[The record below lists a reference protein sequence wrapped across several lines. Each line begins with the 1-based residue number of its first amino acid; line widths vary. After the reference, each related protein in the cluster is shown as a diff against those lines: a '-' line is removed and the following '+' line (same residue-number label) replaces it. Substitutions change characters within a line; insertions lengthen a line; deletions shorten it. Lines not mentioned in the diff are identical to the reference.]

1 MGYQTTFPIDARSQN
16 HDVLDEFT
24 LISNARNKVKNMQKN
39 QVRNTVD
46 LSPVGVGRNTVNRLA
61 SQEGS

>member
-1 MGYQTTFPIDARSQN
+1 MGYQTTFPIDARSQH
-16 HDVLDEFT
+16 HDALDEFT

>member
-1 MGYQTTFPIDARSQN
+1 MGYQTTFPIDARSQH

-24 LISNARNKVKNMQKN
+24 LISNAKNKVKNMQKN

>member
-1 MGYQTTFPIDARSQN
+1 MGYQTTFPIDARSQH